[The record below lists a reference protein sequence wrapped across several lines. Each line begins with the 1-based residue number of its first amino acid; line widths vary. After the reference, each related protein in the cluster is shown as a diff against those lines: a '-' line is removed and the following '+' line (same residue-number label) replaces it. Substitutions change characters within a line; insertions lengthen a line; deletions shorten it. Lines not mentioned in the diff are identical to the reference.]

1 MNNVMIDLETLGV
14 TPNSII
20 LSIGA
25 VEFDQFNLGDVFH
38 MGIDYNDQVKLGMHV
53 DASTAMWWI
62 GQEQGAQQAL
72 MKITA
77 GALSLSVVLA
87 KFAATFKNWGKKR
100 LWCNG
105 ASFDIPILVAAHK
118 KANIIQPWRYS
129 NEMDM
134 RTIKGLFGKD
144 AWNLHAEK
152 PTVAHDGLAD
162 AIAQARS
169 LQRVLQELGDPEW
182 LR

>member
-1 MNNVMIDLETLGV
+1 MKNVMLDIETLGV
-14 TPNSII
+14 TPGSIV

-25 VEFDQFNLGDVFH
+25 VEFDESNLGDVFH
-38 MGIDYNDQVKLGMHV
+38 MGISWQDSVKQGMHV

-62 GQEQGAQQAL
+62 GQDQAAQQAL
-72 MKITA
+72 MNITTNALGLKEVLTKFA
-77 GALSLSVVLA
+77 GA
-87 KFAATFKNWGKKR
+87 FKDWKNKR

-105 ASFDIPILVAAHK
+105 AAFDISIMSAAHK
-118 KANIIQPWRYS
+118 KVDMIVPWRYS

-134 RTIKGLFGKD
+134 RTIKGCIGKTT
-144 AWNLHAEK
+144 WELHRVA

-162 AIAQARS
+162 AISQAITLQRS
-169 LQRVLQELGDPEW
+169 LRACGLEEW

>member
-1 MNNVMIDLETLGV
+1 MNNVMIDIETLGV
-14 TPNSII
+14 TPGSII

-25 VEFDQFNLGDVFH
+25 VEFDESNLGDVFH
-38 MGIDYNDQVKLGMHV
+38 MGIDWKDSVKQGLHV

-62 GQEQGAQQAL
+62 GQSQEAQTAINN
-72 MKITA
+72 ITA
-77 GALSLSVVLA
+77 NALQLNVVLA
-87 KFAATFKNWGKKR
+87 KFATAFKDWPTKK

-105 ASFDIPILVAAHK
+105 ASFDIPLLVAAHR
-118 KANIIQPWRYS
+118 AVNMVQPWKYS

-134 RTIKGLFGKD
+134 RTIKGLFGKV
-144 AWNLHAEK
+144 AWDQLAER

-169 LQRVLQELGDPEW
+169 LQAALKSIGASKW
-182 LR
+182 LS

>member
-1 MNNVMIDLETLGV
+1 MNNVMLDLETLGV

-25 VEFDQFNLGDVFH
+25 VEFDESNLGDVFH
-38 MGIDYNDQVKLGMHV
+38 MGIDYEDQVKRDMHV
-53 DASTAMWWI
+53 DASTAMWWL
-62 GQEQGAQQAL
+62 GQDQAAQQAL
-72 MKITA
+72 LKITA
-77 GALSLSVVLA
+77 GALSLPVVLT
-87 KFAATFKNWGKKR
+87 KFAAAFKNWDKKR

-105 ASFDIPILVAAHK
+105 ASFDIPLLVAAHK
-118 KANIIQPWRYS
+118 KSNLIQPWRYS

-134 RTIKGLFGKD
+134 RTIKGLFGKE
-144 AWNLHAEK
+144 AWKLHAEK

-182 LR
+182 LK